1 VARDRVAEGL
11 GCWER
16 NSRREGRFGSLE
28 SRLHFRVPEERTRT
42 FANISEGFEDEGNT
56 GNETA
61 IKMEHAKEALQT
73 FDIRR
78 EWKIEDG
85 LNTREKRSKAC
96 GSNLMAKAVNF
107 RSSKVHFAGF
117 RRKPLSA
124 RIWKT
129 VLRCLKCSA
138 LSLLKSKYHLSR

>member
-1 VARDRVAEGL
+1 ML
-11 GCWER
+11 GEEQQTRGKIWQPGKPPGKPPGKLPAFPW
-16 NSRREGRFGSLE
+16 SRGENQNLS
-28 SRLHFRVPEERTRT
+28 
-42 FANISEGFEDEGNT
+42 NISEGFEDAGNT